1 MEENNGDTVTIGVKR
16 KIIEENHIPTFTHF
30 EEEDSD
36 NGSDTENEEIPESKN
51 EEILDSDNDPKI
63 NKEIPDGSD
72 SDDNEENPN
81 DSDSDNN
88 EEIPDGSD
96 SEENLNDSDDDID
109 TRKKDGIRPI
119 HVLFI
124 FLAYFIFLMTFNILR
139 YYGYESVSEF
149 IQSGLATMILNGTL
163 ALGNNTMSLCRDL

>member
-30 EEEDSD
+30 EEENSD
-36 NGSDTENEEIPESKN
+36 NGSDTENEEIP
-51 EEILDSDNDPKI
+51 DSDTDPKI
-63 NKEIPDGSD
+63 NKEIPDGSE
-72 SDDNEENPN
+72 SDDNEENKPENPN
-81 DSDSDNN
+81 ESDSDNN

-96 SEENLNDSDDDID
+96 SEENLNDSDDDIN

-139 YYGYESVSEF
+139 YYGYESASEF

-163 ALGNNTMSLCRDL
+163 ALENNTMFLCRDL